1 MRKIVILFFL
11 LISPNL
17 FGMVLTFE
25 EAKDV
30 ALKNNNLIKA
40 YEEEAKSAEYF
51 LSLAKGG
58 YLPKIDI
65 SETVIST
72 DEPASAAFAKMAQ
85 GRFDFN
91 YFNNQLSNPDSVTGY
106 ETKIEI
112 IQPIYMKG
120 KIYFGIKQAKEL
132 FDAKKLN
139 LNRVK
144 ENVILN
150 LFESYYGKGV
160 AERALEVVKK
170 SAERTQKYYEMTQ
183 DFYKNGL
190 LVKSDLLVAESHLYQ
205 NEEALISARK
215 QIEVAQSYLQR
226 ILNSEEDIQVVWEG
240 FQKTLPSAISALKE
254 IAYKNRND
262 LKALGK
268 YAEIT
273 NLEVKKSKSE
283 FAPEVLA
290 FGNYKINDD
299 SLLGDNGRGFTLGVT
314 AKINIFDGF
323 STSNKIKQSKSNQV
337 ALNYKIIDKKLEIAS
352 EVKSAWYSV
361 KAAFEKLQANK
372 KQLEASLKALEISE
386 NRFKEG
392 LVKVTELLDREVE
405 VKDAELKLTMAE
417 YEVILN
423 RAHLDFATGE
433 LK

>member
-1 MRKIVILFFL
+1 MNKITLLLFLF
-11 LISPNL
+11 ITSNL
-17 FGMVLTFE
+17 FGQVLTFE
-25 EAKDV
+25 EAKEI
-30 ALKNNNLIKA
+30 ALKNNNLIKS
-40 YEEEAKSAEYF
+40 YEEEAKSAEH
-51 LSLAKGG
+51 SISMAKGG

-72 DEPASAAFAKMAQ
+72 DEPATAAFAKMAQ
-85 GRFDFN
+85 GGFDFN
-91 YFNNQLSNPDSVTGY
+91 YFNNQLSNPDRVTNF

-132 FDAKKLN
+132 FDAKKLS
-139 LNRVK
+139 LTRVK

-150 LFESYYGKGV
+150 LYEAYYGKGV

-170 SAERTQKYYEMTQ
+170 SKERTQKYYEMTQ

-190 LVKSDLLVAESHLYQ
+190 LVKSDLLVAESYLYRS
-205 NEEALISARK
+205 EEALISARK
-215 QIEVAQSYLQR
+215 QIELAQSYLQR
-226 ILNSEEDIQVVWEG
+226 ILNSEEEIQIVWEG
-240 FQKTLPSAISALKE
+240 FEKTFPSEVSTLKE
-254 IAYKNRND
+254 IAYENRND
-262 LKALGK
+262 LRALVK

-273 NLEVKKSKSE
+273 NIEVKKSKSD
-283 FAPEVLA
+283 FAPELVA
-290 FGNYKINDD
+290 FGNYKMND
-299 SLLGDNGRGFTLGVT
+299 SNFLGDNGRGFTLGVM

-323 STSNKIKQSKSNQV
+323 YTSNKIKQSKSNQS

-352 EVKSAWYSV
+352 EVKNAWYSA
-361 KAAFEKLQANK
+361 KASLEKLEANK

-392 LVKVTELLDREVE
+392 LIKVTELLDREVE

-417 YEVILN
+417 YEFILN
-423 RAHLDFATGE
+423 RANLDFAIGK